1 MVQRPQVQMRGS
13 MATRT
18 VRGVVMSIHE
28 ELVKEITKLGAMEV
42 LDYHDPSWFP
52 DRNLLS
58 MWKQAR
64 IKKCIYLIKQL
75 GE

>member
-1 MVQRPQVQMRGS
+1 
-13 MATRT
+13 
-18 VRGVVMSIHE
+18 MSIHE
-28 ELVKEITKLGAMEV
+28 ELVKEVTKLGAMEV

-52 DRNLLS
+52 DRKLLAQ
-58 MWKQAR
+58 WRQAR